1 MNNLKKFAKKNFYD
15 HIESRIEDDSLNNRR
30 NYWKTLKDLMNDF
43 KSADSI
49 PVLSRNIN
57 GIDEYYFTNQEK
69 ANCLNEYFTS
79 VSNLD
84 DSNTNLPPFE
94 SKVDMSLEHIQTEE
108 QEIEKNIEILDAK
121 KAVGPDL
128 ISHKVLKGVKYSIS
142 KPLSRLFNKSLRESI
157 FPQSWKSALVLPL
170 FKKGEK
176 NSPSNYRP
184 ISLLSCI
191 GKLMEGCVYKHMY
204 NFLTSNNVIY
214 PNQSG
219 FLTGHSTVY
228 QIISLYHQLV
238 QSFDNKSQ
246 TCVIFCDISKA
257 FDRVW
262 HKGLVFKLKQNG
274 IRGQLLDWMEN
285 YLSDRSQRVF
295 IGTSYSRSERILA
308 GVPQGSVL
316 GPLLFLIYVNDITE
330 SLLSIVRL
338 FEDDTSLACTTSNT
352 VDLESILNH
361 DLDIITKWSKQ
372 WLVTFNAAKTEVLY
386 FGNQQPPVLNFND
399 TLLDVTDT
407 HKHLGL
413 TFSDNCKW
421 HKHIDNIIL
430 SGSKLL
436 GIMRKLKFTVRH
448 KTLNQIYVSFLRP
461 ILEYASVVWDN
472 CTFNEKDKLE
482 KIQIEAGRIVTGL
495 TRSTSLYNLF
505 RELGWLTLSERRK
518 YQNLVLAFKITHDM
532 VPQYLSS
539 LFPQNVGNSVS
550 YNLRNNDDFVLL
562 PCRTTLFENSC
573 VPSLISLWNQLPL
586 NLRHLPTISSFKREI
601 SNYIF
606 QTNIVPS
613 YFSHGTRYLS
623 VIHARIRNNCSDLK
637 NDLFLN
643 HISFENSCAFCDEGE
658 DAAHYFFKCSR
669 YHNER
674 LQLFNTLRH
683 LHPLNCH
690 LLLHGNTELPLDAN
704 ILIFYTVHKYI
715 AATGRFR
722 MVN

>member
-1 MNNLKKFAKKNFYD
+1 
-15 HIESRIEDDSLNNRR
+15 
-30 NYWKTLKDLMNDF
+30 
-43 KSADSI
+43 
-49 PVLSRNIN
+49 
-57 GIDEYYFTNQEK
+57 
-69 ANCLNEYFTS
+69 
-79 VSNLD
+79 
-84 DSNTNLPPFE
+84 
-94 SKVDMSLEHIQTEE
+94 
-108 QEIEKNIEILDAK
+108 
-121 KAVGPDL
+121 
-128 ISHKVLKGVKYSIS
+128 
-142 KPLSRLFNKSLRESI
+142 
-157 FPQSWKSALVLPL
+157 
-170 FKKGEK
+170 
-176 NSPSNYRP
+176 
-184 ISLLSCI
+184 
-191 GKLMEGCVYKHMY
+191 MY

-228 QIISLYHQLV
+228 QLISLYHQLV
-238 QSFDNKSQ
+238 Q

-274 IRGQLLDWMEN
+274 IRGHLLDWIEN

-338 FEDDTSLACTTSNT
+338 FADDTSLACTTSNT

-372 WLVTFNAAKTEVLY
+372 WLLTFNAAKTEVLY

-436 GIMRKLKFTVRH
+436 GIMRKLKFTVRR

-482 KIQIEAGRIVTGL
+482 K
-495 TRSTSLYNLF
+495 
-505 RELGWLTLSERRK
+505 
-518 YQNLVLAFKITHDM
+518 
-532 VPQYLSS
+532 
-539 LFPQNVGNSVS
+539 NS
-550 YNLRNNDDFVLL
+550 N
-562 PCRTTLFENSC
+562 
-573 VPSLISLWNQLPL
+573 
-586 NLRHLPTISSFKREI
+586 
-601 SNYIF
+601 
-606 QTNIVPS
+606 
-613 YFSHGTRYLS
+613 
-623 VIHARIRNNCSDLK
+623 
-637 NDLFLN
+637 
-643 HISFENSCAFCDEGE
+643 
-658 DAAHYFFKCSR
+658 
-669 YHNER
+669 
-674 LQLFNTLRH
+674 
-683 LHPLNCH
+683 
-690 LLLHGNTELPLDAN
+690 
-704 ILIFYTVHKYI
+704 
-715 AATGRFR
+715 
-722 MVN
+722 